1 MFLWWKITSYVYV
14 QCNMF
19 TTGNMARLYIWSMWN
34 QSAGPRGVWSLEL
47 TLTHVKGRTE
57 SSQNKGGKDEG
68 INMWLKPPQTELW
81 YLFISYLSM
90 ITVVSFM
97 ASLHPRLCVIACAT
111 QLHLHVC
118 VCVCV
123 HINIHVWYRHECV
136 HLRENYFVSRERS
149 SCGRRHAQT
158 LSNHSAITRSWVFST
173 RWSCHVLKIFPCPL
187 SQHEESRSCGV

>member
-1 MFLWWKITSYVYV
+1 
-14 QCNMF
+14 MF

-68 INMWLKPPQTELW
+68 INTWLKPPQTELW

-158 LSNHSAITRSWVFST
+158 LSNHSVMSVFNTVIMPRFKDFPVSSESARRIQELRSLIVNATLEDHIWTSA
-173 RWSCHVLKIFPCPL
+173 
-187 SQHEESRSCGV
+187 